1 MVDRPACLA
10 KASRSWLTFS
20 TTQLESAFRDVC
32 GEVIFR
38 TYLTPKHL
46 AQRPDVMWSGVDVF
60 CHGDGVDGLAYAVP
74 EGGFEALLFF
84 GVGWGRHGVVIPMY
98 SLVGIM

>member
-60 CHGDGVDGLAYAVP
+60 CQGDGVDGLAYAVP